1 MNNISHRVNKLFDKE
16 YLVISIILLMGLI
29 LRLYKI
35 DGPIADWHSWRQADT
50 ASVARIYKDEGI
62 NLAYPRY
69 YDISTA
75 QSSLFNPQGFRFVEF
90 PIYNAIIAVFS
101 NIQIFT
107 LEIWARLVSI
117 ISSLVSTY
125 IVFLLGKRYISY
137 SGGVLASFFY
147 ATLPFN
153 IYFTRVILPEPL
165 ATSLSLLALWMFS
178 QYIKKESQKVLYLS
192 SLFFAIALLVKPFA
206 VFFIIPIS
214 YLAIKKYGISTIFQK
229 KHVLIAFT
237 LAFVPLVIWRI
248 WISHFPEGIPE
259 WKWVFNGDGIRFKPS
274 FWMWIFGE
282 RLGKLILGVWGV
294 VPFTIGVLSYKKDK
308 AFVHYFGLGMLIY
321 LFVVATANVKHDY
334 YQTVIIPSVSFMLAF
349 GAINLW
355 EGMIFPK
362 LLSRGVVV
370 FSLIMMFIVGGF
382 QIREFYKVNRP
393 EIIEAGR
400 AIEAITSK
408 DDLIIAPYN
417 GDTAFLYQTKR
428 FGWPVVDRP
437 IEELIEKGASYFV
450 SVDLNHPQTREFSE
464 RYTVIEKTDKY
475 VIIKLE

>member
-1 MNNISHRVNKLFDKE
+1 MSNISHRVNKLFEKE
-16 YLVISIILLMGLI
+16 YLVVSIILLIALI

-35 DGPIADWHSWRQADT
+35 NGPIADWHSWRQADT

-62 NLAYPRY
+62 NLAYPKY
-69 YDISTA
+69 YDISTT

-90 PIYNAIIAVFS
+90 PIYNAIITVFS
-101 NIQIFT
+101 KIPIFT

-178 QYIKKESQKVLYLS
+178 QYISEERQKDLYFS
-192 SLFFAIALLVKPFA
+192 SLFFALALLVKPFTI
-206 VFFIIPIS
+206 FYITPII
-214 YLAIKKYGISTIFQK
+214 YLAVSKYGFTAIFK
-229 KHVLIAFT
+229 KRHLL
-237 LAFVPLVIWRI
+237 LAFIASFIPLILWRI
-248 WISHFPEGIPE
+248 WISQFPEGIPE
-259 WKWVFNGDGIRFKPS
+259 WKWVFNDDGIRFKPS

-282 RLGKLILGVWGV
+282 RLGRLILGVWGV
-294 VPFTIGVLSYKKDK
+294 VPFTFGILSYKRNK

-334 YQTVIIPSVSFMLAF
+334 YQTIIIPSVSLMLAY

-355 EGMIFPK
+355 RRLDYPK
-362 LLSRGVVV
+362 LITRGVLI
-370 FSLIMMFIVGGF
+370 FSFSMMFIQGAF
-382 QIREFYKVNRP
+382 QTLELYKVNRP

-400 AIEAITSK
+400 AIEAVTSK
-408 DDLIIAPYN
+408 DALIIAPYN
-417 GDTAFLYQTKR
+417 GDTAFLYQTNR
-428 FGWPVVDRP
+428 YGWPVVDRP
-437 IEELIEKGASYFV
+437 IEELIEKGASYYV

-475 VIIKLE
+475 VIVKLK